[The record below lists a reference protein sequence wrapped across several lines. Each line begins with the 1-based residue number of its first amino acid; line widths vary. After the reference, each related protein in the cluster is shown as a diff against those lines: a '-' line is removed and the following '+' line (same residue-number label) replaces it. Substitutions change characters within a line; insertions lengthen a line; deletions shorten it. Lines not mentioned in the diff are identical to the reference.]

1 MNKLYH
7 FCKAFMIEKDGM
19 NCANNSIQIANE
31 ITRDRL
37 VRGEDIYL
45 SLKK

>member
-1 MNKLYH
+1 
-7 FCKAFMIEKDGM
+7 MIEKDGM
-19 NCANNSIQIANE
+19 NCANNSVQIANE